1 MQTSF
6 VSVLVVIE
14 VQVSGGWLPCRGNK
28 VSCAAGED
36 AHVVECLSQVVVSAS
51 ACGIQFKRDHREVGI
66 VSRPIQDEL
75 AMPKEGKRLVLFGV
89 TDSGNTAQ
97 INMKPDRMISV
108 KTLPT

>member
-1 MQTSF
+1 MS
-6 VSVLVVIE
+6 E
-14 VQVSGGWLPCRGNK
+14 VGVPALLGLASLADCSMNF
-28 VSCAAGED
+28 
-36 AHVVECLSQVVVSAS
+36 SQVVVSAS